1 MSMIVLCII
10 LSSQQLVFFVLFLSL
25 HIILALSLLS
35 LQIGSKS
42 LETKRVP
49 ISTRLTYQPFAA
61 VCIALVSNGLIEMFF
76 LQTCLFK
83 FFFLFMN
90 TWITFSSRRQVMWT
104 FICYHSMEISMCGP
118 IISAY
123 YLMPSCSHK
132 LLLLFFFFRIARGLI
147 CCKFMNLRIGQMVA
161 NDVKT
166 ILSYTLNLWCVDKH
180 LRLLS
185 DATHHVLC
193 FLIELCV
200 VSSWFYLLFGRNNDG
215 WAHSQFINL
224 LSLYILKTLENICYE
239 KV

>member
-132 LLLLFFFFRIARGLI
+132 LLLLFFFLSNCPWPHLLQIYESSYRSNGGKWCENNLI
-147 CCKFMNLRIGQMVA
+147 LHTESLMCGQTSPLIIWCHSSCVMFPHRTVRCIFL
-161 NDVKT
+161 
-166 ILSYTLNLWCVDKH
+166 ILS
-180 LRLLS
+180 
-185 DATHHVLC
+185 
-193 FLIELCV
+193 V
-200 VSSWFYLLFGRNNDG
+200 VW
-215 WAHSQFINL
+215 
-224 LSLYILKTLENICYE
+224 E
-239 KV
+239 K